1 MSEQKTK
8 SFMQE
13 LDQWMKTAVIDPLVF
28 GDDPDEDPNARNW
41 EDLIAEVRN
50 AIRQK
55 VLESYRNGQKAG
67 PQQIKQIKT
76 HR

>member
-1 MSEQKTK
+1 MSEQKPS

-13 LDQWMKTAVIDPLVF
+13 LDQWTKTTVIHPLVY
-28 GDDPDEDPNARNW
+28 GDPEDAPNARSLEALV
-41 EDLIAEVRN
+41 EDVTK

-67 PQQIKQIKT
+67 LPKGG
-76 HR
+76 RYGR

>member
-1 MSEQKTK
+1 MSEQKQS

-13 LDQWMKTAVIDPLVF
+13 LDQWTKTTVIDPLVDSVIEAQE
-28 GDDPDEDPNARNW
+28 GPYRQVVEQV
-41 EDLIAEVRN
+41 EK

-67 PQQIKQIKT
+67 LPKGG
-76 HR
+76 RYGR